1 MNNKKTIEMGKN
13 TEFMS
18 INHSILDNLIQ
29 NILVLLSEPT
39 AFPYRKWVWSLRKA
53 EKNQQWWKMYAQ
65 KCDNPNIIDLCVEL
79 RPAQKKLKHLWFNGF
94 F

>member
-1 MNNKKTIEMGKN
+1 MGKN

-53 EKNQQWWKMYAQ
+53 EKKPNNDE
-65 KCDNPNIIDLCVEL
+65 KCMPKSAITRISLICAL
-79 RPAQKKLKHLWFNGF
+79 S
-94 F
+94 

>member
-39 AFPYRKWVWSLRKA
+39 AFPYRK
-53 EKNQQWWKMYAQ
+53 
-65 KCDNPNIIDLCVEL
+65 
-79 RPAQKKLKHLWFNGF
+79 
-94 F
+94 